1 MTVPRT
7 GTRGLTADVPKQT
20 EALCALTGITPIG
33 IKAEGEAKMFNIM
46 RGSNQNEIDKDEKA
60 RDWLHPAELVR
71 IIETP
76 EEEEEIQIYTDG
88 SKNESGVGAGIA
100 IFVKGKIEEKL
111 KYKLHDNCS
120 NNHAEQLA
128 IVKAM
133 EALQN
138 TNIRNSRR
146 RKLTIYTENKVTIQP
161 IKTTETTKV

>member
-1 MTVPRT
+1 M
-7 GTRGLTADVPKQT
+7 
-20 EALCALTGITPIG
+20 
-33 IKAEGEAKMFNIM
+33 
-46 RGSNQNEIDKDEKA
+46 
-60 RDWLHPAELVR
+60 
-71 IIETP
+71 
-76 EEEEEIQIYTDG
+76 YTDG
-88 SKNESGVGAGIA
+88 SKNENGVGVGIA
-100 IFVKGKIEEKL
+100 IFVKGKTEEKL